1 MQYKFVLGGEQT
13 LKHCL
18 ANNRI
23 LKIGTNGSVN
33 LRKETASF
41 GWLLIGN
48 KNVLVHGSG
57 PIDGVTDVLSST
69 QAELFGIGAPNEF
82 LFHFMKYHNIESP
95 SKCMKAVDNCA
106 AISRVNRTQHK
117 HS

>member
-1 MQYKFVLGGEQT
+1 MQYKFVPGGEQT

-18 ANNRI
+18 ANNKI
-23 LKIGTNGSVN
+23 LKIGTDGSVN
-33 LRKETASF
+33 LRKETALF

-57 PIDGVTDVLSST
+57 PVDGVTDVLSST
-69 QAELFGIGAPNEF
+69 WAELFGIGAPNEF
-82 LFHFMKYHNIESP
+82 LIHFMKYHNKEST
-95 SKCMKAVDNCA
+95 SKCVKAVDIHA
-106 AISRVNRTQHK
+106 TISRVNQTQHK